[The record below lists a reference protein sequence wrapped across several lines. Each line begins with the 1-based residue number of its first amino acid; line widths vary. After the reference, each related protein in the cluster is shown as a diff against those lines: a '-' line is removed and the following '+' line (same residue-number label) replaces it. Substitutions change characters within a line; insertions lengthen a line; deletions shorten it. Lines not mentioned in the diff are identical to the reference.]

1 MQTIEEE
8 EGVGSDFQDNPL
20 HFEILNLRRRWELA
34 SVLHFLDVRYSRYSS
49 SASNVPIRLRFQ
61 IILVTFFVI
70 QVFSP
75 LLGNDLKVTAQE
87 IEIGLVKPNASLANL
102 HIQLLKVSFRSCFQ
116 YSSFVSFKLFIDFI
130 QIQMF
135 AFCGLRFK
143 TV

>member
-8 EGVGSDFQDNPL
+8 GVGSEDQNARVQNEDTPL

-61 IILVTFFVI
+61 IMVVTFLAIRVI

-75 LLGNDLKVTAQE
+75 LLGNDLKVTAEE

-102 HIQLLKVSFRSCFQ
+102 HIQILKVSFRSCFQ
-116 YSSFVSFKLFIDFI
+116 YQCFFRLSY
-130 QIQMF
+130 
-135 AFCGLRFK
+135 
-143 TV
+143 